1 MQVLPKRVDLT
12 HVFLPTPPHA
22 RTCTQEEGAWA
33 CSLPFS
39 LPAERAQ
46 GGQDRRGPWS
56 PALRRSF
63 LRARGRCR
71 GQEASPVCAR
81 IVLSAPDTASFTQNR
96 AGDRPSAPHSGT
108 QRPPP
113 PPPRSVS
120 TPCGLGLTLKGS
132 AVAGTETQAP
142 TSSTEQDLPGGG
154 ATHSRLR

>member
-1 MQVLPKRVDLT
+1 MCSYPPPPT
-12 HVFLPTPPHA
+12 HAH
-22 RTCTQEEGAWA
+22 TCTQEEGAWA

-46 GGQDRRGPWS
+46 GGQDRRGPWP

-113 PPPRSVS
+113 PPLRLHTLWPWPHTEGVS
-120 TPCGLGLTLKGS
+120 GSWHRDPGAHLLHRAGPSWGRGHSLASPLK
-132 AVAGTETQAP
+132 VTREQTQ
-142 TSSTEQDLPGGG
+142 
-154 ATHSRLR
+154 